1 MVGKLFWR
9 DEPEYAAVC
18 LARADGE
25 GII

>member
-1 MVGKLFWR
+1 VVGKLFWR
-9 DEPEYAAVC
+9 DEPEHAAVC